1 MSELQE
7 LRYLDV
13 LADRLRD
20 PAPSLEQRIQAL
32 TELQRGLAEFT
43 SVAPSD
49 SMRGANDQTL
59 ARAKKIAAMTQ
70 LGQLPELRALEGR
83 LDADTMQTLGAL
95 CAQPMSRRVEDD
107 FIGALDRAT
116 RTARTQA
123 ERLQELNRQVARD
136 RHYRDLLRD
145 MSDLLTLLVGR
156 SPDETTPT

>member
-32 TELQRGLAEFT
+32 TELT

-70 LGQLPELRALEGR
+70 LGQLPELQALEGR